1 MSTTE
6 EQSTQNTKKK
16 SAGPA
21 ANSVRVTGD
30 AFRQLT
36 AKAKDLGL
44 TNMEYASAAIT
55 YFTRNGLDPTSQE
68 TAGLISMQA
77 KMSEVGLEIRKQ
89 NADIGNRLV
98 AIMRT
103 WETNQY
109 KFQQAQQAGV
119 LGYLEEIEANILN
132 HQVAVESQI
141 LAPILENLVRS
152 GIETHMTRLLSEM
165 LLLKFKDDKY
175 PLSNAELRIS
185 RAEYD
190 EELDKENVLVLQ
202 KILKTATV
210 TAPQLTKKP
219 SLVIPT
225 VGSLPKPAGTS
236 AAASATPT
244 PPKS

>member
-1 MSTTE
+1 MNEDSSPSTVKPARKAASGSSDVVRLEPSVARKLEGQAQKLKMSKGT
-6 EQSTQNTKKK
+6 
-16 SAGPA
+16 
-21 ANSVRVTGD
+21 
-30 AFRQLT
+30 
-36 AKAKDLGL
+36 
-44 TNMEYASAAIT
+44 YASAAID
-55 YFTRNGLDPTSQE
+55 YFATNGLDPTSQE
-68 TAGLISMQA
+68 TQGLISVQA

-98 AIMRT
+98 AILRT
-103 WETNQY
+103 WESNQY
-109 KFQQAQQAGV
+109 KFQQAQQAGI
-119 LGYLEEIEANILN
+119 LGYLEEIESNILN
-132 HQVAVESQI
+132 HQVAVESQL
-141 LAPILENLVRS
+141 LAPMLERLVRG

-219 SLVIPT
+219 GLVVPT
-225 VGSLPKPAGTS
+225 VGAPPKPAGTS